1 MKVNEPEGDLPVQ
14 RTLDFNPIEM
24 TDEER
29 ARSRRQIDSW
39 TIEEEME
46 EFQKL
51 PCETV
56 AEFLAAREIH
66 LMQLEAFG
74 VDFKREP
81 KISEAWQRVNG
92 QGRAPPQS
100 RQLTLPFDVPS
111 P

>member
-1 MKVNEPEGDLPVQ
+1 MASDPEQ
-14 RTLDFNPIEM
+14 RTLDFNPTEY
-24 TDEER
+24 TPEER
-29 ARSRRQIDSW
+29 ARMRRIIDQW

-81 KISEAWQRVNG
+81 KPSEAWKIVNG
-92 QGRAPPQS
+92 QGRAPPQP
-100 RQLTLPFDVPS
+100 RPIDLEI
-111 P
+111 

>member
-1 MKVNEPEGDLPVQ
+1 MATDPVQ

-29 ARSRRQIDSW
+29 ERSRRRIEKW

-56 AEFLAAREIH
+56 AEFLAARDAH
-66 LMQLEAFG
+66 QSQLEAFG
-74 VDFKREP
+74 PEFKREP
-81 KISEAWQRVNG
+81 KISEAWKIVNG
-92 QGRAPPQS
+92 QGRAPPQP
-100 RQLTLPFDVPS
+100 RQLILPFDGPK